1 MAKFKIEPFRA
12 LGGRVPD
19 IGKHISRFLRPL
31 KYDVYE
37 IAKKFAVESLTRT
50 IEMKSSAFDVV
61 IIKDFFPRMRY
72 TDFNDSCRIS
82 YDYDGRSG
90 TNSISDIVIYGK
102 SIIMATVVFV
112 SGNKAPTLQLKT
124 FADRRSVC
132 DMYKLRDDIKRA
144 TAKYRMSLDKTLC
157 FIHEYGS
164 WQPDYAIKRRT
175 FDDTF
180 ITQEARHKLFHG
192 IDSFIERRDWF
203 QEHNLPYH
211 YGILLYGPPGTG
223 KSTII
228 QAIANKYSFV
238 PFIANKNIIESM
250 RQLKDIPMEVDA
262 AYTERPKLFVVE
274 DIDSFS
280 FASDRDIEVIQND
293 AINRSN
299 GVSDVSAEDI
309 LMEVRERKRCR
320 KDMSIFLNSMDG
332 VRAAENI
339 VYVFTTNNIGAIDP
353 AVKRAGRLDLILEI
367 GYVTNETFDDFLMY
381 HFGKHLPANR
391 NVKPSQIFADIQLEV
406 MQGESFESI
415 VDKYTDSE
423 G

>member
-1 MAKFKIEPFRA
+1 MAKFKIEPFHA
-12 LGGRVPD
+12 LGGSVPD
-19 IGKHISRFLRPL
+19 IGKHISGFLRPL

-72 TDFNDSCRIS
+72 TDFNDSCKIS
-82 YDYDGRSG
+82 SDYDGRRG

-102 SIIMATVVFV
+102 SVIMATVIFV
-112 SGNKAPTLQLKT
+112 SGNKAPTLTLKT

-157 FIHEYGS
+157 FIHEYSS
-164 WQPDYAIKRRT
+164 WQPDYAVKRRT

-180 ITQEARHKLFHG
+180 ITQEARNKLFHG
-192 IDSFIERRDWF
+192 IDSFIERRDWY
-203 QEHNLPYH
+203 EKHNLPYH

-250 RQLKDIPMEVDA
+250 RSLNDIPMEVDA
-262 AYTERPKLFVVE
+262 EYTERPKLFVVE

-293 AINRSN
+293 AVNRSN
-299 GVSDVSAEDI
+299 GVSGVSAEDI

-320 KDMSIFLNSMDG
+320 KDMSTFLNSMDG
-332 VRAAENI
+332 IRAAENI

-391 NVKPSQIFADIQLEV
+391 NVKPIQIFADIQLEV